1 MGKVGGPR
9 VFFDVLGTFN
19 AQRLLA
25 DSRAATTVLES
36 VILDSVDSIV
46 QSFAG
51 IGQMIGNL
59 TREVVPLGVALSEAT
74 LEFEKFAG
82 RGTEALQES
91 IMKTGVAFGLAAD
104 DSLRAGAKMA
114 QLSALIGQ
122 ESIDVATELGQKFAL
137 IGGMSTDEAMK
148 GLINLQQQTKFMYG
162 DMEEGAFRHLD
173 AENQRATVLGNTMEV
188 MDQLNTVENTSVAT
202 MKQLIFIMNQFAAQA
217 HITGESIADMAAMSA
232 VLVEAGE
239 EQGKA
244 GRALRMIYARLGSN
258 IKDNNDLLKS
268 HGVNTHDAN
277 GALRSLSDI
286 LEDINKIYPNLTEQQ
301 RQNLVQ
307 TVAGNDHYVR
317 LVKLIENQ
325 SRVSELAAGAMQ
337 DQATAQEEVNLRTED
352 AAIAYKA
359 ALEQQK
365 LIKAQ
370 LGQQLLPA
378 MTAATERTNQFNV
391 ALAMVMGGNETLQ
404 RITAFVIRMQQYGQI
419 FGTFMN
425 AFMQMKSVNIAMAT
439 HQTILRAIN
448 GEEIVRTDSY
458 RKQGLFSGITLDNQK
473 FMGHLAKSIA
483 IKEHEIGL
491 TKEKV
496 NALQEEG
503 NVLREQETQ
512 ILEKVKARQA
522 ELNAMKVTGMAPDQM
537 AAQMKLNAF
546 HYAYTQ
552 QLKIE
557 QELQKTALGMVPYI
571 MAATHGQTMNTESL
585 IAAMKKEHVEKAIL
599 FARNE
604 ALLAQHDAQMLYSG
618 RAQGNRKA
626 EMRLTQEQ
634 VKELSAE
641 NTKIMEGQV
650 LRQQRIAMF
659 EAGLTAQQREAMEL
673 ERAQQLY
680 DENKFAVMEL
690 GLTLEDLRNH
700 TIQMDAALEMLNQ
713 ELAEGAVIQDIY
725 HAQTLKNLYAERAQ
739 MEGRRVNTVEI
750 NRMNMAMTRFSMTLG
765 MASMALGFLGDDQD
779 SATASMVLMTASMV
793 PAMVQMGA
801 MTVQTMGMGAAAGGA
816 AVQITGMTMAMSAL
830 KMVAFGGV
838 LSVITVGLVKLFG
851 GAKDAKDEV
860 DDLNISL
867 GTTQN
872 LLSQLTE
879 KEAQNLEVPVDLM
892 AEFGEN
898 VDITTATFKELSDM
912 ITATEVAQKEL
923 AGFQAQYASDDPMFA
938 LYQDRIN
945 ALDIFRK
952 QAGQMRNMRIGAE
965 VSAIEFDYP
974 ADEGKAQAAHI
985 FALFEHDLQ
994 GHFNNNPI
1002 DVAAQIDLG
1011 TATDI
1016 ARARGL
1022 GEYNIGDD
1030 PIMQALGA
1038 PSETHRYDPD
1048 SGFIR
1053 TKEFNEFMEEGITL
1067 ADYAARVYGGDL
1079 QKAVD
1084 ELGISYHD
1092 LTQETKAFYAQT
1104 YLGLEAAALGFSF
1117 AADNSSDLTETIGDG
1132 FSTAEEKMR
1141 SFANAREEL
1150 FFGGKSSYMSG
1161 DMMKQVVNK
1170 GVENLYSNVEL
1181 VMTNNFYGLTF
1192 EQAVSTI
1199 SDSVVRQ
1206 LIDSGVPMNETTA

>member
-25 DSRAATTVLES
+25 DSKAATTVLES

-82 RGTEALQES
+82 RGTEALQKN
-91 IMKTGVAFGLAAD
+91 IMQTGVAFGLAAD

-162 DMEEGAFRHLD
+162 DMEEGAFRHLS

-286 LEDINKIYPNLTEQQ
+286 LEDINKIYPSLTEQQ

-325 SRVSELAAGAMQ
+325 ARVSELAAGAMEN
-337 DQATAQEEVNLRTED
+337 QATAQEEVNLRTED

-370 LGQQLLPA
+370 IGQQLLPA
-378 MTAATERTNQFNV
+378 MTKATERTNQFNV
-391 ALAMVMGGNETLQ
+391 ALAAVMGGNTVLEH
-404 RITAFVIRMQQYGQI
+404 ITAYIIKMQQYGQI

-439 HQTILRAIN
+439 HKTILRAIN

-458 RKQGLFSGITLDNQK
+458 RKQGLFSGITLQNQK
-473 FMGHLAKSIA
+473 FMGHMAKSIA
-483 IKEHEIGL
+483 IKEHEIGN
-491 TKEKV
+491 TKQKV
-496 NALQEEG
+496 NALEEEG
-503 NVLREQETQ
+503 NLLREQEVQ
-512 ILEKVKARQA
+512 ILDKIKARQA
-522 ELNAMKVTGMAPDQM
+522 ELNALKVTGMSG
-537 AAQMKLNAF
+537 AQLEKQIKLNAF

-557 QELQKTALGMVPYI
+557 QDLQKTALGMVPYVT
-571 MAATHGQTMNTESL
+571 AELHSRTMNTENL
-585 IAAMKKEHVEKAIL
+585 IKALKSKHIEKAKEYAINK
-599 FARNE
+599 AI
-604 ALLAQHDAQMLYSG
+604 LAQHDAQLYYTG
-618 RAQGNRKA
+618 RAQGNRRTDMVLSEKA
-626 EMRLTQEQ
+626 IGKLEE
-634 VKELSAE
+634 E
-641 NTKIMEGQV
+641 NKKIREGQIE
-650 LRQQRIAMF
+650 RQKVIAQF
-659 EAGLTAQQREAMEL
+659 EAGLTARQKEIMDL
-673 ERAQQLY
+673 ERAKQLY
-680 DENKFAVMEL
+680 DENKYAVMEL
-690 GLTLEDLRNH
+690 GLTLDDLRNH

-713 ELAEGAVIQDIY
+713 ELAEGVAIQDAY
-725 HAQTLKNLYAERAQ
+725 HAMTLQNMYTERAH
-739 MEGRRVNTVEI
+739 MEGRKVATIEI
-750 NRMNMAMTRFSMTLG
+750 NRMSIAMSKLSMQLG
-765 MASMALGFLGDDQD
+765 IASMALGFIGDDQD
-779 SATASMVLMTASMV
+779 SATASMVLMTAAML
-793 PAMVQMGA
+793 PAILQMTA
-801 MTVQTMGMGAAAGGA
+801 MTISTTAMGAAAAGA
-816 AVQITGMTMAMSAL
+816 AQEFTKMTMAMHGL
-830 KMVAFGGV
+830 KMLGIAGA
-838 LSVITVGLVKLFG
+838 LSIVTIGLVKLFSKG
-851 GAKDAKDEV
+851 KDATDQI
-860 DDLNISL
+860 DTLNASL
-867 GTTQN
+867 QTTSD
-872 LLSQLTE
+872 LLSKLTLE
-879 KEAQNLEVPVDLM
+879 DAQNLEVPSTIAEQFGASIDLTSASLEEM
-892 AEFGEN
+892 TALVSAAEAKQESLRQ
-898 VDITTATFKELSDM
+898 T
-912 ITATEVAQKEL
+912 Q
-923 AGFQAQYASDDPMFA
+923 AGFSEDDPF
-938 LYQDRIN
+938 YSRIQDQIN
-945 ALDIFRK
+945 ALDNFSSTIN
-952 QAGQMRNMRIGAE
+952 QMRTVRIGE
-965 VSAIEFDYP
+965 GVLSMEFDYP
-974 ADEGKAQAAHI
+974 VDEGKAQAGHLI
-985 FALFEHDLQ
+985 ALFEQDLQ
-994 GHFNNNPI
+994 GHLDTGIDLDLGKNINFGGKNAFISQYGDLFGLDYDDLGVFTDSSRTFQGGGEGLRNQLSREQREVLREEMTLQ
-1002 DVAAQIDLG
+1002 DVATMTGLTFEEIYAKMGKDTVRFSSTARSAYANIFFALEELG
-1011 TATDI
+1011 T
-1016 ARARGL
+1016 
-1022 GEYNIGDD
+1022 
-1030 PIMQALGA
+1030 
-1038 PSETHRYDPD
+1038 
-1048 SGFIR
+1048 
-1053 TKEFNEFMEEGITL
+1053 
-1067 ADYAARVYGGDL
+1067 
-1079 QKAVD
+1079 
-1084 ELGISYHD
+1084 
-1092 LTQETKAFYAQT
+1092 
-1104 YLGLEAAALGFSF
+1104 GFSF
-1117 AADNSSDLTETIGDG
+1117 IEDSATAMGDG
-1132 FSTAEEKMR
+1132 IADGFTSAEEKMR

-1206 LIDSGVPMNETTA
+1206 LIDSGVPMNQTSV

>member
-25 DSRAATTVLES
+25 DSKAATTVLES

-59 TREVVPLGVALSEAT
+59 TREVVPLGMALSEAT

-82 RGTEALQES
+82 RGTEALQEN

-122 ESIDVATELGQKFAL
+122 ESIDIATELGQKFAL

-162 DMEEGAFRHLD
+162 EMEEGAFRHLS

-217 HITGESIADMAAMSA
+217 HITGESIANMAAMSA

-277 GALRSLSDI
+277 GALRSLSEI

-325 SRVSELAAGAMQ
+325 ARVAELATGAMEN
-337 DQATAQEEVNLRTED
+337 QATAQEEVNLRTED
-352 AAIAYKA
+352 AAIKYKA

-370 LGQQLLPA
+370 IGQQLLPA

-391 ALAMVMGGNETLQ
+391 ALGMVMGGNETLQ
-404 RITAFVIRMQQYGQI
+404 KLTAFVIRMQQYGQI
-419 FGTFMN
+419 FGSFMN

-458 RKQGLFSGITLDNQK
+458 RKQGLFSGITLENQK
-473 FMGHLAKSIA
+473 LMGHMAKSIA
-483 IKEHEIGL
+483 IKEHEIGN
-491 TKEKV
+491 TKQKV
-496 NALQEEG
+496 NALEEEG
-503 NVLREQETQ
+503 NILREQEAQ
-512 ILEKVKARQA
+512 ILEKIKGRQA
-522 ELNAMKVTGMAPDQM
+522 ELNALKLTGVAPQAM
-537 AAQMKLNAF
+537 AAQLRINAY
-546 HYAYTQ
+546 HEAYTL
-552 QLKIE
+552 QLKKE
-557 QELQKTALGMVPYI
+557 QDLKKTALGMVPYET
-571 MAATHGQTMNTESL
+571 AA
-585 IAAMKKEHVEKAIL
+585 AAKKKADIEALEKAIQKK
-599 FARNE
+599 FMTDAKAYAE
-604 ALLAQHDAQMLYSG
+604 A
-618 RAQGNRKA
+618 KA
-626 EMRLTQEQ
+626 ELNLHAMSDMYRQRTAGFVKADIRLTQEELEKKKVLVEEIQ
-634 VKELSAE
+634 KEQ
-641 NTKIMEGQV
+641 ME
-650 LRQQRIAMF
+650 RQRLLGILQAGNSVQET
-659 EAGLTAQQREAMEL
+659 EAQSL
-673 ERAQQLY
+673 ERAKRLY
-680 DENKFAVMEL
+680 DENQYAVMEL
-690 GLTLEDLRNH
+690 GLTLEQLQNH
-700 TIQMDAALEMLNQ
+700 TIQMDAALELLNE
-713 ELAEGAVIQDIY
+713 ELASGVVIGDAF
-725 HAQTLKNLYAERAQ
+725 HAMTLQNMYAERAH
-739 MEGRRVNTVEI
+739 MEGRKVATIEI
-750 NRMNMAMTRFSMTLG
+750 NRMNMAMTRLSMTLG

-779 SATASMVLMTASMV
+779 SATASMVLMTFSMI

-801 MTVQTMGMGAAAGGA
+801 MTVTTAGMGAAAGGA
-816 AVQITGMTMAMSAL
+816 AVEFTKMTMAMSAL
-830 KMVAFGGV
+830 KMVAFGGI
-838 LSVITVGLVKLFG
+838 LSVVAVGITKLFLSS
-851 GAKDAKDEV
+851 KDATDQI
-860 DDLNISL
+860 DTMNSSL
-867 GTTQN
+867 RTTSD
-872 LLSQLTE
+872 LLSKLTLE
-879 KEAQNLEVPVDLM
+879 DAQNLEVPSTIAEQFGASIDLTSASLEEM
-892 AEFGEN
+892 TSLVSAAEAKQESLRK
-898 VDITTATFKELSDM
+898 T
-912 ITATEVAQKEL
+912 QR
-923 AGFQAQYASDDPMFA
+923 GFSEDDPF
-938 LYQDRIN
+938 YSRIQDQIN
-945 ALDIFRK
+945 ALDNFSSTVN
-952 QAGQMRNMRIGAE
+952 QMRTVRIGE
-965 VSAIEFDYP
+965 GVMSMEFDYP
-974 ADEGKAQAAHI
+974 ADEGKAQAGHLI
-985 FALFEHDLQ
+985 ALFEQDLQ
-994 GHFNNNPI
+994 GHLDTGINLDLGKNINFGTKRTFIEQYGDQLGLDFDDLMAFTTGSRTFQGGQEGLRMQLSNEQAEVLRQEMTLQ
-1002 DVAAQIDLG
+1002 DVATLTGMTFEQVYETMGKDTIRFSDRARSAYANIFFALEELG
-1011 TATDI
+1011 TGFKFIEDGAT
-1016 ARARGL
+1016 A
-1022 GEYNIGDD
+1022 
-1030 PIMQALGA
+1030 M
-1038 PSETHRYDPD
+1038 
-1048 SGFIR
+1048 
-1053 TKEFNEFMEEGITL
+1053 
-1067 ADYAARVYGGDL
+1067 
-1079 QKAVD
+1079 
-1084 ELGISYHD
+1084 
-1092 LTQETKAFYAQT
+1092 
-1104 YLGLEAAALGFSF
+1104 
-1117 AADNSSDLTETIGDG
+1117 GDG
-1132 FSTAEEKMR
+1132 IADGFTSAEEKMR
-1141 SFANAREEL
+1141 AFANAREEL

-1206 LIDSGVPMNETTA
+1206 LIDSGVPMNQTSV